1 MSSIS
6 SVGGASS
13 AWPDPGAG
21 RAAAMKERMFA
32 KVDTDGS
39 ASVDKAE
46 MQTMLDRIGER
57 TGQSL
62 GNADELLTEMDS
74 NGDGGLSS
82 DELDAGMRSL
92 LPPPSSTVQFAERRS
107 QDGAAAADELFAA
120 IDTDGDGSISK
131 GELGV
136 AVTASAGR
144 PPPAEGAPPPGA
156 APAAASSASG
166 TSSTTTDP
174 LDTNEDGVVSAQE
187 RLAGELEALMTAM
200 DSNGDKAVSADEV
213 DSFVSELGALMRE
226 AYSRAASNHA
236 STAAVDVAV

>member
-21 RAAAMKERMFA
+21 RAAAMKQRMFA
-32 KVDTDGS
+32 KVDSDGS
-39 ASVDKAE
+39 GSVDKTE
-46 MQTMLDRIGER
+46 MQTLLGRIGEK

-62 GNADELLTEMDS
+62 GNADELLTKMDS

-82 DELDAGMRSL
+82 DELDAGMKSL
-92 LPPPSSTVQFAERRS
+92 LPPPSSTVDFAQQRS
-107 QDGAAAADELFAA
+107 QDSAAAAEELFAT

-131 GELGV
+131 AELSTAV
-136 AVTASAGR
+136 AAKEDGPR
-144 PPPAEGAPPPGA
+144 PAKGAPPPGG

-166 TSSTTTDP
+166 TGSTTIDP

-187 RLAGELEALMTAM
+187 RMAGEVQALMTAM
-200 DSNGDKAVSADEV
+200 DSNGDKAVSASEV
-213 DSFVSELGALMRE
+213 DSFISQLGDLMSEE
-226 AYSRAASNHA
+226 YSRAASNHA
-236 STAAVDVAV
+236 STAAVDVAA